1 MTAGPWIVFGQFLED
16 EAKGAHQFHAHTLKV
31 ALVEATWTPDTDADE
46 VWSDISA
53 NEVDGTGNGYAQ
65 QTITGSISRSGTT
78 VTYDGTDPEFE
89 ASGGDIVDARYAVIY
104 NASASDK
111 LVCYCLLD
119 DTPADVDI
127 ANGTILQILIN
138 ASGIGTKAPA

>member
-1 MTAGPWIVFGQFLED
+1 MFGQFLED
-16 EAKGAHQFHAHTLKV
+16 EAKGVHQFHAHTLTV

-78 VTYDGTDPEFE
+78 ITYDGTDPEFE
-89 ASGGDIVDARYAVIY
+89 ASGGDITDARYAVIY
-104 NASASDK
+104 NSSASDK
-111 LVCYCLLD
+111 LIAYCLLD
-119 DTPADVDI
+119 TTPADVDI
-127 ANGTILQILIN
+127 LDTKSLIIEMN

>member
-16 EAKGAHQFHAHTLKV
+16 EAKGVHQFHAHTLKV
-31 ALVEATWTPDTDADE
+31 ALVKATWTPNPSTNA

-53 NEVDGTGNGYAQ
+53 NEVSGAGNGYAQ
-65 QTITGSISRSGTT
+65 QTLTGTIARAGTT

-104 NASASDK
+104 NSSASNK

-119 DTPADVDI
+119 ATPADVDI
-127 ANGTILQILIN
+127 LDGSSLIIEMN